1 MNSLL
6 NFSRTSATEFT
17 EIDIHQVIT
26 ETISLLEHQFK
37 TARIRVERE
46 LKADCPMTYGNAG
59 KLQQVFLNLF
69 VNARDAMPAG
79 GELRIL
85 TDTGDSKIEILVQ
98 DTGIGISRENVKKIY
113 DPFFTTKAAGKG
125 TGLGPFRQLRN
136 YSGAWR
142 KYFGRQQARRRNVV
156 QIRTP
161 LGQEASECLNGR
173 ETFSSSMMRRKFE
186 KASSF
191 LLTSE
196 GLSTDTAT
204 TGEEGLKKIED
215 NLYDAVLLDLMLP
228 GKSGM
233 EVQKDIKRIDPTL
246 PVVIITAIAALETAI
261 TAIKE
266 GSFDYV
272 TKPWNNEKLVVIVR
286 NAIKQ
291 RQLMSENLQLR
302 RALKERF
309 GYSNI
314 IGKSEKLLKV
324 LDLVTQV
331 AASRSTI
338 LIQGE
343 SGTGKEL
350 IAKAIHLKSPRAD
363 RTFVPVN
370 SGSMPVD
377 LLESTLFGHLRGA
390 FTSAIASKKGLFEV
404 ADQGTIFFDEIGTIS
419 METQAK
425 LLRVIQEKEFMRL
438 GATDTIKV
446 DARIIAATNV
456 DLKKLVDEGRFR
468 EDLYYRLNVIN
479 IQLPPL
485 RERKEDIPALVEFFT
500 RKYCEE
506 NAKPPYRFS
515 SEALKVL
522 MDYYW
527 PGNVRELENVVERA
541 VVLSQ
546 DEIIGRDLLPESVIS
561 PSSRFAT
568 LSSFPLAKNTS
579 LFEVI
584 DSFERRVIIEML
596 EQTGWSQTDAAD
608 NFKIPLSTLNQKIK
622 RHGIEIKK
630 KRERP
635 TVVPTSR

>member
-1 MNSLL
+1 MSKRKGVVLIIDD
-6 NFSRTSATEFT
+6 EE
-17 EIDIHQVIT
+17 EI
-26 ETISLLEHQFK
+26 
-37 TARIRVERE
+37 RE
-46 LKADCPMTYGNAG
+46 
-59 KLQQVFLNLF
+59 
-69 VNARDAMPAG
+69 
-79 GELRIL
+79 
-85 TDTGDSKIEILVQ
+85 SIE
-98 DTGIGISRENVKKIY
+98 
-113 DPFFTTKAAGKG
+113 
-125 TGLGPFRQLRN
+125 
-136 YSGAWR
+136 
-142 KYFGRQQARRRNVV
+142 
-156 QIRTP
+156 
-161 LGQEASECLNGR
+161 
-173 ETFSSSMMRRKFE
+173 M
-186 KASSF
+186 

-196 GLSTDTAT
+196 GFATDTAAD
-204 TGEEGLKKIED
+204 GEEGLKKIEE
-215 NLYDAVLLDLMLP
+215 NLYDAALLDLMLP

-233 EVQKDIKRIDPTL
+233 EVQKDIRRVDPTL
-246 PVVIITAIAALETAI
+246 PVIIITAIGALETAV
-261 TAIKE
+261 TAIKD

-272 TKPWNNEKLVVIVR
+272 TKPWNNEKLIVIAN

-314 IGKSEKLLKV
+314 IGKSEKILKV

-363 RTFVPVN
+363 KTFVPVH
-370 SGSMPVD
+370 SGSMPGD
-377 LLESTLFGHLRGA
+377 LLESTLFGHVRGA

-456 DLKKLVDEGRFR
+456 DLKKMVDDGRFR

-500 RKYCEE
+500 KKYCVE
-506 NAKPPYRFS
+506 NLKPPYRFS

-522 MDYYW
+522 MDYHW
-527 PGNVRELENVVERA
+527 PGNVRELENVVEDRKS
-541 VVLSQ
+541 VV
-546 DEIIGRDLLPESVIS
+546 
-561 PSSRFAT
+561 
-568 LSSFPLAKNTS
+568 
-579 LFEVI
+579 
-584 DSFERRVIIEML
+584 
-596 EQTGWSQTDAAD
+596 
-608 NFKIPLSTLNQKIK
+608 
-622 RHGIEIKK
+622 
-630 KRERP
+630 
-635 TVVPTSR
+635 

>member
-1 MNSLL
+1 
-6 NFSRTSATEFT
+6 
-17 EIDIHQVIT
+17 
-26 ETISLLEHQFK
+26 
-37 TARIRVERE
+37 
-46 LKADCPMTYGNAG
+46 
-59 KLQQVFLNLF
+59 
-69 VNARDAMPAG
+69 
-79 GELRIL
+79 
-85 TDTGDSKIEILVQ
+85 
-98 DTGIGISRENVKKIY
+98 
-113 DPFFTTKAAGKG
+113 
-125 TGLGPFRQLRN
+125 
-136 YSGAWR
+136 
-142 KYFGRQQARRRNVV
+142 
-156 QIRTP
+156 
-161 LGQEASECLNGR
+161 
-173 ETFSSSMMRRKFE
+173 
-186 KASSF
+186 
-191 LLTSE
+191 
-196 GLSTDTAT
+196 
-204 TGEEGLKKIED
+204 
-215 NLYDAVLLDLMLP
+215 MLP

-291 RQLMSENLQLR
+291 RQLVSENLQLR

-309 GYSNI
+309 GYSSI
-314 IGKSEKLLKV
+314 IGKSDKILKV
-324 LDLVTQV
+324 LDVVTQV
-331 AASRSTI
+331 AASRSTV
-338 LIQGE
+338 LVQGE

-363 RTFVPVN
+363 KAFVAVN

-377 LLESTLFGHLRGA
+377 LLESTLFGHVRGA

-485 RERKEDIPALVEFFT
+485 RERKEDIPSLVEFFT

-506 NAKPPYRFS
+506 NVKPPYRFS

-546 DEIIGRDLLPESVIS
+546 DDIIGRDLLPETVVS

-584 DSFERRVIIEML
+584 DAFERRVIIEML
-596 EQTGWSQTDAAD
+596 EQTGWSQTEAAD

-635 TVVPTSR
+635 TGVPTTK

>member
-1 MNSLL
+1 MSRRKGSVLIIDDEEEIRESIELLL
-6 NFSRTSATEFT
+6 N
-17 EIDIHQVIT
+17 
-26 ETISLLEHQFK
+26 
-37 TARIRVERE
+37 
-46 LKADCPMTYGNAG
+46 
-59 KLQQVFLNLF
+59 
-69 VNARDAMPAG
+69 
-79 GELRIL
+79 
-85 TDTGDSKIEILVQ
+85 
-98 DTGIGISRENVKKIY
+98 
-113 DPFFTTKAAGKG
+113 
-125 TGLGPFRQLRN
+125 
-136 YSGAWR
+136 
-142 KYFGRQQARRRNVV
+142 
-156 QIRTP
+156 
-161 LGQEASECLNGR
+161 
-173 ETFSSSMMRRKFE
+173 
-186 KASSF
+186 
-191 LLTSE
+191 SE
-196 GLSTDTAT
+196 GLTTHTAAD
-204 TGEEGLKKIED
+204 GEAGLKKIED
-215 NLYDAVLLDLMLP
+215 NLYDVVLLDLMLP

-246 PVVIITAIAALETAI
+246 PVVIITAIGALETAV

-266 GSFDYV
+266 GSFDYI
-272 TKPWNNEKLVVIVR
+272 TKPWNNEKLLVIVN

-309 GYSNI
+309 GYNNI
-314 IGKSEKLLKV
+314 IGKSEKILKV

-350 IAKAIHLKSPRAD
+350 IAKAIHLKSQRAE

-377 LLESTLFGHLRGA
+377 LLESTLFGHVRGA

-419 METQAK
+419 VETQAK

-438 GATDTIKV
+438 GGIDTIKV

-456 DLKKLVDEGRFR
+456 DLKRLVEDGRFR

-485 RERKEDIPALVEFFT
+485 RDRKEDIPALVEFFT
-500 RKYCEE
+500 KKYCEE
-506 NAKPPYRFS
+506 NGRPLYRFS

-522 MDYYW
+522 MDYHW

-546 DEIIGRDLLPESVIS
+546 DEIIGRDLLPEAITS

-568 LSSFPLAKNTS
+568 FSSFPLTKDTS

-596 EQTGWSQTDAAD
+596 EQTAWSQTDAAD
-608 NFKIPLSTLNQKIK
+608 NFRIPLSTLNQKIK

-635 TVVPTSR
+635 AGVPTVK

>member
-1 MNSLL
+1 MS
-6 NFSRTSATEFT
+6 
-17 EIDIHQVIT
+17 
-26 ETISLLEHQFK
+26 
-37 TARIRVERE
+37 
-46 LKADCPMTYGNAG
+46 
-59 KLQQVFLNLF
+59 
-69 VNARDAMPAG
+69 
-79 GELRIL
+79 
-85 TDTGDSKIEILVQ
+85 
-98 DTGIGISRENVKKIY
+98 
-113 DPFFTTKAAGKG
+113 
-125 TGLGPFRQLRN
+125 
-136 YSGAWR
+136 
-142 KYFGRQQARRRNVV
+142 
-156 QIRTP
+156 
-161 LGQEASECLNGR
+161 
-173 ETFSSSMMRRKFE
+173 RRKGVVLVIDDE
-186 KASSF
+186 EEIRESIEM

-196 GLSTDTAT
+196 GLTIETAAS
-204 TGEEGLKKIED
+204 GEEGLKKIED

-233 EVQKDIKRIDPTL
+233 EIQKDIKRIDPTL
-246 PVVIITAIAALETAI
+246 PVLIITAIGALETAI

-266 GSFDYV
+266 GSFDYI
-272 TKPWNNEKLVVIVR
+272 TKPWNNEKLIVIVN

-291 RQLMSENLQLR
+291 RHLMSENLHLR

-314 IGKSEKLLKV
+314 IGKSEKILKV
-324 LDLVTQV
+324 LELVTQV

-363 RTFVPVN
+363 KSFVPVN

-377 LLESTLFGHLRGA
+377 LLESTLFGHMRGA
-390 FTSAIASKKGLFEV
+390 FTSAIASKRGLFEV

-438 GATDTIKV
+438 GGTDTIKV

-456 DLKKLVDEGRFR
+456 DLKKHVDDGRFR
-468 EDLYYRLNVIN
+468 EDLSYRLNVIN
-479 IQLPPL
+479 VQLPPL

-500 RKYCEE
+500 KKYCDE
-506 NAKPPYRFS
+506 NGTALYRFS
-515 SEALKVL
+515 SEALKAL
-522 MDYYW
+522 MDYHW
-527 PGNVRELENVVERA
+527 QGNVRELENVVERA

-546 DEIIGRDLLPESVIS
+546 DEIIGRDLLPDAILS
-561 PSSRFAT
+561 PATRFAT
-568 LSSFPLAKNTS
+568 LSSFPLTKNTS
-579 LFEVI
+579 LFEII

-596 EQTGWSQTDAAD
+596 EQTAWSQTEAAD

-635 TVVPTSR
+635 AGVPTTK